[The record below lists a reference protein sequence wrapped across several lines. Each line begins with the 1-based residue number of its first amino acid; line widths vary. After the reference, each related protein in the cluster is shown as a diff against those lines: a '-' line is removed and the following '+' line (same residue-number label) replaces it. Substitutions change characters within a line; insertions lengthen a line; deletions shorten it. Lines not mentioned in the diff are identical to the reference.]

1 MIACDSTPSGPRVAW
16 CEAALA
22 PVADKGLIVIE
33 DNKSAKRTPADAQRK
48 REAAGCFRNRLRE
61 DGCLVK
67 CSRSVN
73 ETMRALTVPSR
84 RYRTTARETIWGER
98 PRNSLAA

>member
-16 CEAALA
+16 REAALA
-22 PVADKGLIVIE
+22 PFADKGLIAIE
-33 DNKSAKRTPADAQRK
+33 DNNSAKRAPPNTQRK
-48 REAAGCFRNRLRE
+48 PGAADRSKSRRRE

-84 RYRTTARETIWGER
+84 RYRTTARETRWGER
-98 PRNSLAA
+98 PGNSLAA